1 MSDTCQL
8 KIIAVVFLAVTIWPQ
23 FAAGEEPDAD
33 QFPKPTL
40 SDVSYGPQSRQKLH
54 FWKADADEPTGVVV
68 HIHGGGWNGGTRLNK
83 NLLEVLQALLDQKIS
98 VVSIE
103 YRLIRHAVAE
113 GISPPVKAPM
123 LDAARA
129 VQFVRSQSDAW
140 NIDPD
145 RLAVFGGSAGGCTS
159 LWLAF
164 HDDLAQADSEDPI
177 AQQSTRPNVV
187 AVLRAQTTLDPVQM
201 RQWTPEGFY
210 GAHAFGII
218 YPGKENREKSIQEFL
233 TKREEL
239 LPEIEEYSPFGLA
252 SSDDPPVYLFY
263 PKKPSLGKREKDPT
277 HSANYGVKLQEH
289 LQALEVVC
297 ELVYPGAPN
306 VTHESITAY
315 LTANGRD

>member
-1 MSDTCQL
+1 MRRA
-8 KIIAVVFLAVTIWPQ
+8 K
-23 FAAGEEPDAD
+23 AAGSSE

-40 SDVSYGPQSRQKLH
+40 SNVSYGPESKQKLH
-54 FWKADADEPTGVVV
+54 FWKADSTEPTGVVV
-68 HIHGGGWNGGTRLNK
+68 HIHGGGWNGGKQLNK
-83 NLLEVLQALLDQKIS
+83 NLLPVLQPLLDQKIS
-98 VVSIE
+98 VASIE
-103 YRLIRHAVAE
+103 YRKIKDAVAQE
-113 GISPPVKAPM
+113 ISPPVKAPM
-123 LDAARA
+123 LDGARA
-129 VQFVRSQSDAW
+129 VQFVRSQAKDW

-164 HDDLAQADSEDPI
+164 HDDLAQPDSEDPV
-177 AQQSTRPNVV
+177 AQESTRPNFV
-187 AVLRAQTTLDPVQM
+187 AVLRAQTTLDPIQM

-218 YPGKENREKSIQEFL
+218 YAGKENREKSIQEFL

-239 LPEIEEYSPFGLA
+239 LPEIKEYSPYELA

-289 LQALEVVC
+289 LQSLEVAC
-297 ELVYPGAPN
+297 ELVYPGA
-306 VTHESITAY
+306 
-315 LTANGRD
+315 RM